1 MTARTAAALSSAALV
16 LVVSGCT
23 SFYEIPIET
32 PIQPKMDVTP
42 FQRVFIAGFIAGGS
56 EDVDANLET
65 VRLLRSQ
72 LRSKSPLRV
81 IEADVLPLVE
91 LAREQAAPDPGAV
104 PSLPPEAPAGGG
116 QTQRRRAR
124 RTDRGPVDRR
134 RQTSGVGGGDRPPAA
149 AGGERSQGAAAGS
162 GNAARQRTRPRPAA
176 DPQHTVRIKDE
187 KDLEPLEGIFAN
199 VDYWKK
205 LGEEYQNPL
214 IVTGTVL
221 FTPHA
226 RSGFVQREQEYYD
239 SFGRRRV
246 VPGAHLHGAQ
256 GLHPAAEVH
265 LHRRPHRHHDLLG
278 IVPRRGA
285 LQPAAE
291 HARPVVVLRADGPA
305 DPELP
310 EHAQHAANQGL
321 PHPAE
326 VAASARG
333 FTGCRQVQLHL
344 PLCLVAGRLPET
356 PEQRR
361 DVVYAIINTG
371 GHQVKVAPGATVT
384 IDRVEREVGDELS
397 FTDVLLIERDGG
409 DIVTGTPVVTGAR
422 VVGVVEGEARGPKI
436 RVFKKKRRKGMRRTK
451 GHRSTFTL
459 VRITEIQA

>member
-91 LAREQAAPDPGAV
+91 LAREQAAPEPGPVPELPPPSQSGSGGAAAPDTAGGAPTEPTGTGAGTQAPGAA
-104 PSLPPEAPAGGG
+104 SGKQPAG
-116 QTQRRRAR
+116 QTN
-124 RTDRGPVDRR
+124 
-134 RQTSGVGGGDRPPAA
+134 GDGA
-149 AGGERSQGAAAGS
+149 AGGASGEPAQGTAAG
-162 GNAARQRTRPRPAA
+162 QPPRPASTAGQIRAGA
-176 DPQHTVRIKDE
+176 DPQHNVRIRDE

-246 VPGAHLHGAQ
+246 VPVRTYMERKGFIL
-256 GLHPAAEVH
+256 
-265 LHRRPHRHHDLLG
+265 RPKF
-278 IVPRRGA
+278 IFI
-285 LQPAAE
+285 
-291 HARPVVVLRADGPA
+291 DG
-305 DPELP
+305 
-310 EHAQHAANQGL
+310 
-321 PHPAE
+321 
-326 VAASARG
+326 R
-333 FTGCRQVQLHL
+333 
-344 PLCLVAGRLPET
+344 
-356 PEQRR
+356 
-361 DVVYAIINTG
+361 
-371 GHQVKVAPGATVT
+371 
-384 IDRVEREVGDELS
+384 
-397 FTDVLLIERDGG
+397 
-409 DIVTGTPVVTGAR
+409 TGTTIYSESFREEVLYSPQQSTPALSSYFELMDR
-422 VVGVVEGEARGPKI
+422 LIPSFLSTLSTQRI
-436 RVFKKKRRKGMRRTK
+436 KG
-451 GHRSTFTL
+451 S
-459 VRITEIQA
+459 RILLK